1 MVMTTIDLHAETRR
15 ARTLRQ
21 KLELDQMDYR
31 REIARLSALGTQRE
45 LAQLLRISQPSLS
58 GALKKAET
66 VPPARPGFSG
76 ATPYEVCQRYAVGE
90 ITREQLVDELTRWEY
105 VIPPK
110 VEYDYFDDL
119 REEPPGSFNDVLLAR
134 NAGLIDDDI
143 YGRLL
148 DVLAEDPE

>member
-1 MVMTTIDLHAETRR
+1 MTTIDLHVETRR

-45 LAQLLRISQPSLS
+45 LAQMLRISQPSLS
-58 GALKKAET
+58 VALKKAET
-66 VPPARPGFSG
+66 VAPARPGFSG
-76 ATPYEVCQRYAVGE
+76 ASPYEVCQRYAVGE
-90 ITREQLVDELTRWEY
+90 ISREQLLDELTRWEY
-105 VIPPK
+105 VIPPQ

-143 YGRLL
+143 YGGLL
-148 DVLAEDPE
+148 DVLGEDPA

>member
-1 MVMTTIDLHAETRR
+1 MTTIDLHAETRR

-90 ITREQLVDELTRWEY
+90 ISREQLVDELTRWKY

-148 DVLAEDPE
+148 DVFAEDPE

>member
-1 MVMTTIDLHAETRR
+1 MTTIDLHAETRR

-110 VEYDYFDDL
+110 VKHDFFDDL

-134 NAGLIDDDI
+134 NAGLIDDDVFEEV
-143 YGRLL
+143 LL
-148 DVLAEDPE
+148 AQPEDADE